1 MGRAGTGPAG
11 LSSRPG
17 PGWDE
22 SLPDGGE
29 EAVLS
34 SPRAYLPPK
43 EQAGLTKN
51 LFPIS
56 PIIRG
61 EIRAQSYECAF

>member
-1 MGRAGTGPAG
+1 M
-11 LSSRPG
+11 
-17 PGWDE
+17 
-22 SLPDGGE
+22 
-29 EAVLS
+29 LS